1 MKRPGEHGIWTAARL
16 RARLAALR
24 GGAPAPRLYVIW
36 RATARPNG
44 LEYAGDELPGQSR
57 RQNAAA
63 FDRYLLERDLAGANR
78 FTVSVLVIG
87 EQLDGSGLLRE
98 CVLERRRGAFDG
110 PYFGNV
116 ARVEFVGA
124 AAQARR
130 YRALPDGR
138 LAELPAGEPQPDP
151 PAADDVDFSGD
162 DAAVRAAL
170 GSDVVIV
177 DRRTPSLAEDL
188 AGLSAVIHARR
199 VDGEEVGCGIGW
211 HGDIAFVLQAEFR
224 RLGGPVSVPRGL
236 EDELEAELAA
246 RGLIRYETRL
256 DARGFCVI
264 ARARGERT
272 LVAMRMDGPNFH
284 VEPYDPGRTAAA
296 NEDQRR
302 WMNYAENYE
311 PRTIRDA
318 WPPGDGE
325 TVAVPTIDPDQEA
338 RLHTIDADGVET
350 ARVADNAAAAAVL
363 YREQINPPADLIAP
377 EATALADLGAAGIAD
392 HGAGFAIEYETAPP
406 ESLLA
411 KVLAWS
417 RVTALLD
424 ALTDE
429 LAHGATEY
437 QAVSA
442 TREQLH
448 ALLEPLAVLRADFAA
463 GSLRR
468 LIVQA

>member
-1 MKRPGEHGIWTAARL
+1 
-16 RARLAALR
+16 
-24 GGAPAPRLYVIW
+24 V
-36 RATARPNG
+36 
-44 LEYAGDELPGQSR
+44 Q
-57 RQNAAA
+57 
-63 FDRYLLERDLAGANR
+63 
-78 FTVSVLVIG
+78 
-87 EQLDGSGLLRE
+87 
-98 CVLERRRGAFDG
+98 
-110 PYFGNV
+110 
-116 ARVEFVGA
+116 
-124 AAQARR
+124 
-130 YRALPDGR
+130 
-138 LAELPAGEPQPDP
+138 
-151 PAADDVDFSGD
+151 
-162 DAAVRAAL
+162 
-170 GSDVVIV
+170 
-177 DRRTPSLAEDL
+177 
-188 AGLSAVIHARR
+188 
-199 VDGEEVGCGIGW
+199 VGCGIGW
-211 HGDIAFVLQAEFR
+211 HGDIAFVLLAEFP

-302 WMNYAENYE
+302 WMTYAENYE
-311 PRTIRDA
+311 ARTILDS
-318 WPPGDGE
+318 WPTGDGE
-325 TVAVPTIDPDQEA
+325 TIAVLTIDPDQEA
-338 RLHTIDADGVET
+338 WLHTIDVDGVET

-363 YREQINPPADLIAP
+363 YREQINPPADLIAS
-377 EATALADLGAAGIAD
+377 EATALADLGAGGIAD

-417 RVTALLD
+417 RVTASLD

-468 LIVQA
+468 LIVQAQAEELTVTALAAALHELSGRLRDELALLEIVTHPQAPPAPEGEPPFGPLVEQHFPAAAYDIEEAVRCLALRRSTAAVTHAAKVMRYGLQALAALLSLPELTELTWARMIETIRVEGGRERDLIEALALPRRAWRAPGLAPAERYAEQEAEAVLTAVEGFMRLVAARLEADAASQANPDRARG